1 MILVIASMRRTRKK
15 RAFIDG
21 FAWNYAYCCAF
32 RGALYAA

>member
-1 MILVIASMRRTRKK
+1 MILAIASMRRTRKA

-21 FAWNYAYCCAF
+21 SAWMYAYCCAF